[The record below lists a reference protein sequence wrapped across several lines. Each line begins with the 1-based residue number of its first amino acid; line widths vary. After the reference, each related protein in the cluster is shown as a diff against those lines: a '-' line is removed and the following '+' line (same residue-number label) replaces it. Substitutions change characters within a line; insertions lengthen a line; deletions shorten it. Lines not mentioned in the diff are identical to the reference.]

1 MGCEDD
7 GIGAAEGSKDE
18 KGRKSEVRRSEVR
31 SEEVDWYVRNAPRT
45 LIGPFGSSFV
55 DGEEPGRRSGR
66 CFADVVCA
74 DVVDRDVIGTN
85 VVRVDELPLLAVMA

>member
-1 MGCEDD
+1 MMASGLL
-7 GIGAAEGSKDE
+7 
-18 KGRKSEVRRSEVR
+18 RVRWMKRGES
-31 SEEVDWYVRNAPRT
+31 PKCGGPKCGGPKCGGPK

-74 DVVDRDVIGTN
+74 EVVDRDVIGTN
-85 VVRVDELPLLAVMA
+85 VVRVDVLPLLAVMA